1 MEGISEEY
9 LVPSFSKA
17 KGYDLDRLG
26 VVICNINST
35 NFEPYCRFVGA
46 LGIPYVI
53 ITDGDYYHIVDEKK
67 HFGDIEDANHVGKGF
82 DGIDRIY
89 RMYQGSVDPE
99 YIHLN
104 NEEKR
109 KYFETFGTYIGEYT
123 LEVDIFKK
131 ATGPDRDV
139 LLLQSDILTRLIIT
153 ISCSKQHEATIRS

>member
-1 MEGISEEY
+1 MLQNQTI
-9 LVPSFSKA
+9 A
-17 KGYDLDRLG
+17 
-26 VVICNINST
+26 
-35 NFEPYCRFVGA
+35 
-46 LGIPYVI
+46 

-139 LLLQSDILTRLIIT
+139 LCSIFNQLTNGGQVQKNRCLGI
-153 ISCSKQHEATIRS
+153 CSKK